1 MEKNIPGHNLL
12 LPGLAFWRMAPW
24 KLSKTSYVDD
34 ICFQF
39 GGVLRAPF
47 PQRIWKK
54 LSIKETESLPLNQL
68 SQVSI
73 VSAVSKIPKGML
85 NKEIYQFYEGM
96 FHIWRSVIKNFHF
109 QEAVSNIQLPT
120 SLIEKATNEFFYMC
134 GLILHTHKHP
144 SPSRHRMNYQ
154 TDNLESCHLLEI
166 QKDDEN
172 KSVIPRGISEDEN
185 PLILASSATTDSHC
199 SS

>member
-1 MEKNIPGHNLL
+1 MCKYICKILGCLHDHILLFILRVVPLKQWFKSKKWCISDNPWLTSIPIYHITMEKNIPGHNLL

-39 GGVLRAPF
+39 GGGLRAPF

-85 NKEIYQFYEGM
+85 NKEIYQFYGGM
-96 FHIWRSVIKNFHF
+96 FHIWRNVIKNFHF

-120 SLIEKATNEFFYMC
+120 SLIE
-134 GLILHTHKHP
+134 
-144 SPSRHRMNYQ
+144 
-154 TDNLESCHLLEI
+154 
-166 QKDDEN
+166 
-172 KSVIPRGISEDEN
+172 
-185 PLILASSATTDSHC
+185 
-199 SS
+199 